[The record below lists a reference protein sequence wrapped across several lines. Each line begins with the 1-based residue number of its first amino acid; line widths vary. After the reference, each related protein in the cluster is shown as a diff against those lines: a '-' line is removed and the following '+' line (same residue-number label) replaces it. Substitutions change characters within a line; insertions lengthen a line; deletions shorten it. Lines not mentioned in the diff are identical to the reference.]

1 MRLALSVG
9 GLLLAVTLTSHAAQ
23 AQLYWENGD
32 FAIPKPAPK
41 SFAVIDTSERYGVWR
56 VIGAPGNVSWVSGD
70 YTHRGFS
77 FPAQGTTPTEQGE
90 PWVNLAAIS
99 MTPTGIMHAPVP
111 TTVGQSYTLTF
122 YVGNIVDPSGIYGT
136 SSTIDVYEN
145 ATLIGTATNSDGAG
159 TKIENWKPFSITF
172 NADAPNT
179 TIAFINAD
187 PPGDMNCGISNTLFG
202 PAKKGSAEPSPTGG
216 RP

>member
-1 MRLALSVG
+1 MRTALG
-9 GLLLAVTLTSHAAQ
+9 AGLLMLAVVATSHAAH

-32 FAIPKPAPK
+32 FAIPRPAPK
-41 SFAVIDTSERYGVWR
+41 SFALIDTGERYGVWR
-56 VIGAPGNVSWVSGD
+56 VIGAPGNVTWVGGD
-70 YTHRGFS
+70 YTHNGFR
-77 FPAQGTTPTEQGE
+77 FPAQGDTPTLQGN

-136 SSTIDVYEN
+136 SSTINVYEN
-145 ATLIGTATNSDGAG
+145 ATLILAATNTGGAG
-159 TKIENWKPFSITF
+159 TKVENWKPFTITF
-172 NADAPNT
+172 KADAPNT
-179 TIAFINAD
+179 TIAFINGD

-202 PAKKGSAEPSPTGG
+202 PTGG
-216 RP
+216 SVQDNGLGARP